1 VTHRSTSVEQTRA
14 IAMALAKTLAAGDCI
29 ALHGELG
36 AGKTHFVRGLVEGLN
51 GPIRQVSSPTFVLL
65 QIYAG
70 GRLSVYH
77 FDAYRAHGSADF
89 EGIGF
94 SEILDQ
100 GGVVAVEWAERIEPL
115 LPAKRIDIRIDS
127 PDETTRLIQIDR
139 VG

>member
-1 VTHRSTSVEQTRA
+1 MIHRSTDLQQTREIA
-14 IAMALAKTLAAGDCI
+14 IALAQTLRGGDCI

-65 QIYAG
+65 QIYGG
-70 GRLSVYH
+70 GRLTVYH
-77 FDAYRAHGSADF
+77 FDAYRANGPADF

-94 SEILDQ
+94 SEILEQ
-100 GGVVAVEWAERIEPL
+100 GGVVAVEWAERIAPL
-115 LPAKRIDIRIDS
+115 LPAKRIDVRIEAA
-127 PDETTRLIQIDR
+127 DETTRLIQIER